1 MAIICRKYN
10 LLFIMT
16 PRTACTAIGE
26 LLCERFG
33 GQFIPPENILDSRG
47 LIRVDKK
54 HSTLSDLIKHNVLT
68 IDEAK
73 SLLKVAAVRNPFDSL
88 VSLYFKQR
96 SKYQPL
102 LGDPTSWVHRLP
114 RYAEDMKYAQA
125 HSFKRWVLR
134 ITYRKLIKRLLG
146 FYPSMFAEHT
156 RGVDVV
162 MRYESI
168 EADLGEVFRRAG
180 MGSEA
185 KIPTVNPTDERVNLD
200 YRCYYSRVAELAV
213 KFAYSRDLELYDYQF
228 DHVNS
233 P

>member
-26 LLCERFG
+26 LLRERFG
-33 GQFIPPENILDSRG
+33 GEFIPPENILDSRG

-54 HSTLSDLIKHNVLT
+54 HSTLSALIKHNVLT

-102 LGDPTSWVHRLP
+102 LGDPASWVHGVP
-114 RYAEDMKYAQA
+114 RYAEDMRYAQA
-125 HSFKRWVLR
+125 HSFNRWVLR
-134 ITYRKLIKRLLG
+134 VTYRKLIKRLLG
-146 FYPSMFAEHT
+146 FHTSMFADHT

-162 MRYESI
+162 IRYETI
-168 EADLGEVFRRAG
+168 AADLEEVFRRAG
-180 MGSEA
+180 MASEVE
-185 KIPTVNPTDERVNLD
+185 IPVVNRTEERANWD
-200 YRCYYSRVAELAV
+200 YRCCYSRVARLAV
-213 KFAYSRDLELYDYQF
+213 MIAYSRDLKMYGYDF
-228 DHVNS
+228 DGVAS